1 MKLIVKKGRTSLLV
15 HLFIQ
20 DSTSATGAGKT
31 GLAYNTS
38 SLVCYRARSD
48 DGNAGGTSI
57 SLASATKGTWTSGG
71 FVEKDATNM
80 PGVYEFGVPD
90 NALAS
95 GSENVVTMFKGA
107 AGMAPC
113 VLEIQLVAF
122 DPQDSVRQGMTALPN
137 AAAEASGGLPTLSAA
152 QASNGT
158 INVNVHRWLTG
169 TPNALQ
175 AGRVDSYLG
184 AVAAGV
190 IAAAS
195 FAANA
200 LDAVWSTTTRLL
212 TAGTNIALAKGTGVT
227 GFNDLDTASVRSAV
241 GMSSANLDTQ
251 LGAIAGYI
259 DTEVGAI
266 KAKTDNLPA
275 SPAAAGDIPTAN
287 ENADALLDRAAG
299 VETSLTIRQ
308 AMRLMAAALLGK
320 ASGLATTTAV
330 FRDTN
335 DSKDRITAT
344 VDPNGNRSAV
354 TLDAS

>member
-20 DSTSATGAGKT
+20 DSSSTTGAGKT

-38 SLVCYRARSD
+38 SLVCYRARTD

-95 GSENVVTMFKGA
+95 GSENVVIMFKGA

-158 INVNVHRWLTG
+158 INANVHRWLTG

-175 AGRVDSYLG
+175 AGQG
-184 AVAAGV
+184 
-190 IAAAS
+190 
-195 FAANA
+195 
-200 LDAVWSTTTRLL
+200 
-212 TAGTNIALAKGTGVT
+212 
-227 GFNDLDTASVRSAV
+227 
-241 GMSSANLDTQ
+241 
-251 LGAIAGYI
+251 
-259 DTEVGAI
+259 
-266 KAKTDNLPA
+266 
-275 SPAAAGDIPTAN
+275 
-287 ENADALLDRAAG
+287 
-299 VETSLTIRQ
+299 
-308 AMRLMAAALLGK
+308 
-320 ASGLATTTAV
+320 
-330 FRDTN
+330 
-335 DSKDRITAT
+335 
-344 VDPNGNRSAV
+344 
-354 TLDAS
+354 